1 MMWDK
6 IMNTEER
13 EYLVENYMEYDK
25 ENDSKNQA
33 FGETVVMHAEN
44 MNDVQLD
51 NLYSAM
57 ILSPKTK
64 FYQKKLQEIDQDIE
78 KLWNNMVDKI
88 KYSRKGISAGM
99 FLEGILPHH
108 VMTEQTQRK
117 YNQLSFTIKHLLRA
131 SYSPANKRFIPLTVF
146 GVYHEDM
153 GV

>member
-1 MMWDK
+1 MWDK

-13 EYLVENYMEYDK
+13 EYLIGNYMEYDR
-25 ENDSKNQA
+25 ENDSKAKA

-78 KLWNNMVDKI
+78 KLWNSMIKKI
-88 KYSRKGISAGM
+88 KYTPKGLSLVKFM
-99 FLEGILPHH
+99 DGILPDH
-108 VMTEQTQRK
+108 VMTEQTKRD
-117 YNQLSFTIKHLLRA
+117 YNELSFTIKHLLRA
-131 SYSPANKRFIPLTVF
+131 SYDPSSKRFRRLTVF
-146 GVYHEDM
+146 GVYHEDI